1 MKSYL
6 YEMERKDETIKTIT
20 DLIQSVSSQ
29 INSSSNH
36 IATLEGLTNKLAPNE
51 IREVAV
57 QDKQNVKRE
66 LSVEEEEGYIIRML
80 EQQRLERVIDLQNHE
95 YMNEKLMELIDLN
108 EDIMQSVKDY
118 LENREKTR
126 QEERKYADSRIKHFT
141 DDMVEPTIEVLES
154 NLIQLNNGI
163 EQVENTLNGFIEDL
177 QNDDQKMFP
186 EYQEKINALIQVIN
200 KAFNI

>member
-1 MKSYL
+1 
-6 YEMERKDETIKTIT
+6 MERKDETIKTIT

-29 INSSSNH
+29 INNSSNH
-36 IATLEGLTNKLAPNE
+36 IATLEGLTNKLVPNE

-66 LSVEEEEGYIIRML
+66 LSVEEEEEYIIRML

-118 LENREKTR
+118 LEKREKTR
-126 QEERKYADSRIKHFT
+126 EEERKYADSRIKHFT
-141 DDMVEPTIEVLES
+141 DDMVEPTIEVLET

-163 EQVENTLNGFIEDL
+163 EQVENTLNGFVEYL
-177 QNDDQKMFP
+177 QNDDQKMLP